1 MPAGGKTRTHRAF
14 ARLIDDPR
22 QQLNSCGRKAYRPR
36 GNRRRDEP
44 VKGLPTW
51 SSSRRTGAQED
62 RLTAETAFLFVS
74 DGVSREDKYDFG
86 GKHNENQKK
95 SIGISPRN
103 RYGVQSEHRSVCTR
117 WWYHHQRD
125 HQRRNRNSHDDGVNY
140 VRATLNGTTNYTA
153 SEYSLRTA
161 TITFAASE
169 EATSDDVDLTEN
181 DDGTYTAS
189 ADLFNKCADV
199 YVGDTLYRFA
209 AGLKSGDVTIDANDP
224 WKVDFTIG
232 GESFT
237 NNAYNVQNPDIG
249 TSTEPDGWTGI
260 AYTVRGTLP
269 AGSDISALA
278 MTVEK
283 NNADAT
289 VSGSCVTS
297 EGGDDYT
304 LNLSGTDK
312 MITVTYDDMTRNYYV
327 AATVTG
333 SGKINVTIMIDASNA
348 DVAYPTQV
356 SEIDS
361 KMGTAS
367 GDNTGYVRLEIDSGK
382 TVYDALV
389 DATTTAGIT
398 IGAQNSRRLC
408 LCDRRHWCRWPC
420 GLDVLC
426 ERRSPHGWRGQLCSD

>member
-1 MPAGGKTRTHRAF
+1 MVFVEADGSTGRQTDRCGQHFFSYLTAKAVKINIFQEEIHLKNMRKLTALLLAVVMVLSLSIAAF
-14 ARLIDDPR
+14 ARDGGSITSATI
-22 QQLNSCGRKAYRPR
+22 NG
-36 GNRRRDEP
+36 
-44 VKGLPTW
+44 
-51 SSSRRTGAQED
+51 
-62 RLTAETAFLFVS
+62 ETAT
-74 DGVSREDKYDFG
+74 
-86 GKHNENQKK
+86 
-95 SIGISPRN
+95 IS
-103 RYGVQSEHRSVCTR
+103 TT
-117 WWYHHQRD
+117 
-125 HQRRNRNSHDDGVNY
+125 NY
-140 VRATLNGTTNYTA
+140 ITATLNGTTAFSA
-153 SEYSLRTA
+153 SEYSLRNATISFTASAAPTA
-161 TITFAASE
+161 TGVTFTAGA
-169 EATSDDVDLTEN
+169 N
-181 DDGTYTAS
+181 NTYTATGV
-189 ADLFNKCADV
+189 DLFNKCLDV
-199 YVGDTLYRFA
+199 TVDGTVYHFA
-209 AGLKSGDVTIDANDP
+209 AGLKNGTVDIDDADP
-224 WKVDFTIG
+224 LKVVFTI
-232 GESFT
+232 EDVAFT
-237 NNAYNVQNPDIG
+237 NNAYNVQNPNIG
-249 TSTEPDGWTGI
+249 TSEEPDGWTGI

-327 AATVTG
+327 AATVTD

-389 DATTTAGIT
+389 NATTTAGIT
-398 IGAQNSRRLC
+398 IGAQNSSYGVYVYAIGGIGAGGRAG
-408 LCDRRHWCRWPC
+408 WMYSVNGAVPMV
-420 GLDVLC
+420 GAASYVLTDGDEIIWYC
-426 ERRSPHGWRGQLCSD
+426 VGYK

>member
-1 MPAGGKTRTHRAF
+1 MKNMRKLTALLLAVVMVLSLSIAVF
-14 ARLIDDPR
+14 ARDGGTITSATI
-22 QQLNSCGRKAYRPR
+22 NG
-36 GNRRRDEP
+36 
-44 VKGLPTW
+44 
-51 SSSRRTGAQED
+51 
-62 RLTAETAFLFVS
+62 ETAT
-74 DGVSREDKYDFG
+74 
-86 GKHNENQKK
+86 
-95 SIGISPRN
+95 IS
-103 RYGVQSEHRSVCTR
+103 TT
-117 WWYHHQRD
+117 
-125 HQRRNRNSHDDGVNY
+125 NY
-140 VRATLNGTTNYTA
+140 ITATLNGTTQYKA
-153 SEYSLRTA
+153 SEYSLRNATISFMASAAPTA
-161 TITFAASE
+161 TGVTFDY
-169 EATSDDVDLTEN
+169 DDVDEI
-181 DDGTYTAS
+181 YTATGV
-189 ADLFNKCADV
+189 DLFNKCLDV
-199 YVGDTLYRFA
+199 TVDGTVYHFA
-209 AGLKSGDVTIDANDP
+209 AGLKNGDVEIDSRDP
-224 WKVDFTIG
+224 WGATFTIG
-232 GESFT
+232 GVAFT
-237 NNAYNVQNPDIG
+237 NNAYNVQNPNIG
-249 TSTEPDGWTGI
+249 TSEEPDGWTGI

-327 AATVTG
+327 AATVTD

-398 IGAQNSRRLC
+398 IGAQNSSYGVYVYAIGGIGAGGRAG
-408 LCDRRHWCRWPC
+408 WMYSVNGAVPMV
-420 GLDVLC
+420 GAASYVLTDGDEIIWYC
-426 ERRSPHGWRGQLCSD
+426 VGYK

>member
-1 MPAGGKTRTHRAF
+1 MKNMRKLTALLLAVVMVLSLSIAAF
-14 ARLIDDPR
+14 ARDGGTITSATI
-22 QQLNSCGRKAYRPR
+22 NG
-36 GNRRRDEP
+36 
-44 VKGLPTW
+44 
-51 SSSRRTGAQED
+51 
-62 RLTAETAFLFVS
+62 ETATVTT
-74 DGVSREDKYDFG
+74 
-86 GKHNENQKK
+86 
-95 SIGISPRN
+95 I
-103 RYGVQSEHRSVCTR
+103 
-117 WWYHHQRD
+117 
-125 HQRRNRNSHDDGVNY
+125 DGVNY

-398 IGAQNSRRLC
+398 IGAQNSSYGVYVYAIGGIGAGGRAG
-408 LCDRRHWCRWPC
+408 WMYSVNGAVPMV
-420 GLDVLC
+420 GAASYVLTDGDEIIWYC
-426 ERRSPHGWRGQLCSD
+426 VGYK

>member
-1 MPAGGKTRTHRAF
+1 MKNMRKLTALLLAVVMVLSLSIAAF
-14 ARLIDDPR
+14 ARDGGSI
-22 QQLNSCGRKAYRPR
+22 
-36 GNRRRDEP
+36 
-44 VKGLPTW
+44 
-51 SSSRRTGAQED
+51 SSATING
-62 RLTAETAFLFVS
+62 ETAT
-74 DGVSREDKYDFG
+74 
-86 GKHNENQKK
+86 
-95 SIGISPRN
+95 IS
-103 RYGVQSEHRSVCTR
+103 TT
-117 WWYHHQRD
+117 
-125 HQRRNRNSHDDGVNY
+125 NY
-140 VRATLNGTTNYTA
+140 ITATLNGTTAFSA
-153 SEYSLRTA
+153 SEYSLRNATISFTASAAPTA
-161 TITFAASE
+161 TGVTFTAGA
-169 EATSDDVDLTEN
+169 N
-181 DDGTYTAS
+181 NTYTATGV
-189 ADLFNKCADV
+189 DLFNKCLDV
-199 YVGDTLYRFA
+199 TVDGTVYHFA
-209 AGLKSGDVTIDANDP
+209 AGLKNGTVDIDDADP
-224 WKVDFTIG
+224 LKVVFTI
-232 GESFT
+232 EDVAFT
-237 NNAYNVQNPDIG
+237 NNAYNVQNPNIG
-249 TSTEPDGWTGI
+249 TSEEPDGWTGI

-389 DATTTAGIT
+389 NATTKAGIT
-398 IGAQNSRRLC
+398 IGAQNSSYGVYVYAIGGIGAGGRAG
-408 LCDRRHWCRWPC
+408 WMYSVNGAVPMV
-420 GLDVLC
+420 GAASYVLTDGDEIIWYC
-426 ERRSPHGWRGQLCSD
+426 VGYK

>member
-1 MPAGGKTRTHRAF
+1 MKNMRKLTALLLAVVMVLSLSIAAF
-14 ARLIDDPR
+14 ARDGGSI
-22 QQLNSCGRKAYRPR
+22 
-36 GNRRRDEP
+36 
-44 VKGLPTW
+44 
-51 SSSRRTGAQED
+51 SSATING
-62 RLTAETAFLFVS
+62 ETAT
-74 DGVSREDKYDFG
+74 
-86 GKHNENQKK
+86 
-95 SIGISPRN
+95 IS
-103 RYGVQSEHRSVCTR
+103 TT
-117 WWYHHQRD
+117 
-125 HQRRNRNSHDDGVNY
+125 NY
-140 VRATLNGTTNYTA
+140 ITATLNGTTAFSA
-153 SEYSLRTA
+153 SEYSLRNATISFTASAAPTA
-161 TITFAASE
+161 TGVTFTAGA
-169 EATSDDVDLTEN
+169 N
-181 DDGTYTAS
+181 NTYTATGV
-189 ADLFNKCADV
+189 DLFNKCLDV
-199 YVGDTLYRFA
+199 TVDGTVYHFA
-209 AGLKSGDVTIDANDP
+209 AGLKNGTVDIDDADP
-224 WKVDFTIG
+224 LKVVFTI
-232 GESFT
+232 EDVAFT
-237 NNAYNVQNPDIG
+237 NNAYNVQNPNIG
-249 TSTEPDGWTGI
+249 TSEEPDGWTGI

-398 IGAQNSRRLC
+398 IGAQNSSYGVYVYAIGGIGAGGRAG
-408 LCDRRHWCRWPC
+408 WMYSVNGAVPMV
-420 GLDVLC
+420 GAASYVLTDGD
-426 ERRSPHGWRGQLCSD
+426 EIIWYGVGYK

>member
-1 MPAGGKTRTHRAF
+1 MKNMRKLTALLLAVVMVLSLSIAVF
-14 ARLIDDPR
+14 ARDGGSI
-22 QQLNSCGRKAYRPR
+22 
-36 GNRRRDEP
+36 
-44 VKGLPTW
+44 
-51 SSSRRTGAQED
+51 SSATING
-62 RLTAETAFLFVS
+62 ETAT
-74 DGVSREDKYDFG
+74 
-86 GKHNENQKK
+86 
-95 SIGISPRN
+95 IS
-103 RYGVQSEHRSVCTR
+103 TI
-117 WWYHHQRD
+117 
-125 HQRRNRNSHDDGVNY
+125 DGVNY
-140 VRATLNGTTNYTA
+140 VRATLNGTTQYTA
-153 SEYSLRTA
+153 SEYSLRNA
-161 TITFAASE
+161 VITFTAS
-169 EATSDDVDLTEN
+169 ATPTSEDVDLTRN
-181 DDGTYTAS
+181 NDGTYSAY
-189 ADLFNKCADV
+189 ADLFNAYVDV
-199 YVGDTLYRFA
+199 YVGGTLYRFA
-209 AGLKSGDVTIDANDP
+209 AGLKNGDVVIDANDP

-232 GESFT
+232 GVAFT
-237 NNAYNVQNPDIG
+237 NNAYNVQNPNIG
-249 TSTEPDGWTGI
+249 TSEEPDGWTGI
-260 AYTVRGTLP
+260 AYTVRGTLS

-389 DATTTAGIT
+389 NATTTAGIT
-398 IGAQNSRRLC
+398 IGAQNSSYGVYVYAIGGIGAGGRAG
-408 LCDRRHWCRWPC
+408 WMYSVNGAVPMV
-420 GLDVLC
+420 GAASYVLTDGDEIIWYC
-426 ERRSPHGWRGQLCSD
+426 VGYK

>member
-1 MPAGGKTRTHRAF
+1 MVFVEADESTGRQTDRSGQHFFSYLTAKAVKINIFQEEIHMKNMRKLTALLLAVVMVLSLSIAAF
-14 ARLIDDPR
+14 ARDGGTITIATI
-22 QQLNSCGRKAYRPR
+22 NG
-36 GNRRRDEP
+36 
-44 VKGLPTW
+44 
-51 SSSRRTGAQED
+51 
-62 RLTAETAFLFVS
+62 ETAT
-74 DGVSREDKYDFG
+74 
-86 GKHNENQKK
+86 
-95 SIGISPRN
+95 IS
-103 RYGVQSEHRSVCTR
+103 TT
-117 WWYHHQRD
+117 
-125 HQRRNRNSHDDGVNY
+125 NY
-140 VRATLNGTTNYTA
+140 ITATLNGTTAFSA
-153 SEYSLRTA
+153 SEYSLRNATISFTASAAPTA
-161 TITFAASE
+161 TGVTFTAGA
-169 EATSDDVDLTEN
+169 N
-181 DDGTYTAS
+181 NTYTATGV
-189 ADLFNKCADV
+189 DLFNKCLDV
-199 YVGDTLYRFA
+199 TVDGTVYHFA
-209 AGLKSGDVTIDANDP
+209 AGLKNGTVDIDDADP
-224 WKVDFTIG
+224 LKVVFTI
-232 GESFT
+232 EDVAFT
-237 NNAYNVQNPDIG
+237 NNAYNVQNPNIG
-249 TSTEPDGWTGI
+249 TSEEPDGWTGI

-327 AATVTG
+327 AATVTD

-389 DATTTAGIT
+389 NATTTAGIT
-398 IGAQNSRRLC
+398 IGAQNSSYGVYVYAIGGIGAGGRAG
-408 LCDRRHWCRWPC
+408 WMYSVNGAVPMV
-420 GLDVLC
+420 GAASYVLTDGDEIIWYC
-426 ERRSPHGWRGQLCSD
+426 VGYK

>member
-1 MPAGGKTRTHRAF
+1 VVFVEADGSAGRQTDRSGQHFFSYLTAKAVKINIFQEEIHMKNMRKLTALLLAVVMVLSLSIAVF
-14 ARLIDDPR
+14 ARDGGTIT
-22 QQLNSCGRKAYRPR
+22 NATING
-36 GNRRRDEP
+36 
-44 VKGLPTW
+44 
-51 SSSRRTGAQED
+51 
-62 RLTAETAFLFVS
+62 ETAT
-74 DGVSREDKYDFG
+74 
-86 GKHNENQKK
+86 
-95 SIGISPRN
+95 IS
-103 RYGVQSEHRSVCTR
+103 TT
-117 WWYHHQRD
+117 
-125 HQRRNRNSHDDGVNY
+125 NY
-140 VRATLNGTTNYTA
+140 ITATLNGTTAFSA
-153 SEYSLRTA
+153 SEYSLRNATISFTASAAPTA
-161 TITFAASE
+161 TGVTFTAGA
-169 EATSDDVDLTEN
+169 N
-181 DDGTYTAS
+181 NTYTATGV
-189 ADLFNKCADV
+189 DLFNKCLDV
-199 YVGDTLYRFA
+199 TVDGTVYHFA
-209 AGLKSGDVTIDANDP
+209 AGLKNGTVDIDDADP
-224 WKVDFTIG
+224 LKVVFTI
-232 GESFT
+232 EDVAFT
-237 NNAYNVQNPDIG
+237 NNAYNVQNPNIG
-249 TSTEPDGWTGI
+249 TSEEPDGWTGI

-269 AGSDISALA
+269 AGSNISALA

-327 AATVTG
+327 AATVTD

-398 IGAQNSRRLC
+398 IGAQNSSYGVYVYAIGGIGAGGRAG
-408 LCDRRHWCRWPC
+408 WMYSVNGAVPMV
-420 GLDVLC
+420 GAASYVLTDGDEIIWYC
-426 ERRSPHGWRGQLCSD
+426 VGYK

>member
-1 MPAGGKTRTHRAF
+1 MKNMRKLTALLLAVVMVLSLSIAVF
-14 ARLIDDPR
+14 ARDGGTITNAPI
-22 QQLNSCGRKAYRPR
+22 NG
-36 GNRRRDEP
+36 
-44 VKGLPTW
+44 
-51 SSSRRTGAQED
+51 
-62 RLTAETAFLFVS
+62 ETAT
-74 DGVSREDKYDFG
+74 
-86 GKHNENQKK
+86 
-95 SIGISPRN
+95 IS
-103 RYGVQSEHRSVCTR
+103 TT
-117 WWYHHQRD
+117 
-125 HQRRNRNSHDDGVNY
+125 NY
-140 VRATLNGTTNYTA
+140 ITATLNGTTAFSA
-153 SEYSLRTA
+153 SEYSLRNATISFTASAAPTA
-161 TITFAASE
+161 TGVTFTAGA
-169 EATSDDVDLTEN
+169 N
-181 DDGTYTAS
+181 NTYTATGV
-189 ADLFNKCADV
+189 DLFNKCLDV
-199 YVGDTLYRFA
+199 TVDGTVYHFA
-209 AGLKSGDVTIDANDP
+209 AGLKNGTVDIDDADP
-224 WKVDFTIG
+224 LKVVFTI
-232 GESFT
+232 EDVAFT
-237 NNAYNVQNPDIG
+237 NNAYNVQNPNIG
-249 TSTEPDGWTGI
+249 TSEEPDGWTGI

-269 AGSDISALA
+269 AGSNISALA

-398 IGAQNSRRLC
+398 IGAQNSSYGVYVYAIGGIGAGGRAG
-408 LCDRRHWCRWPC
+408 WMYSVNGAVPMV
-420 GLDVLC
+420 GAASYVLTDGDEIIWYC
-426 ERRSPHGWRGQLCSD
+426 VGYK

>member
-1 MPAGGKTRTHRAF
+1 MILEENTMKTKRRALALVLAIVMVFSLSIAAF
-14 ARLIDDPR
+14 ARDGGTITSATI
-22 QQLNSCGRKAYRPR
+22 NG
-36 GNRRRDEP
+36 
-44 VKGLPTW
+44 
-51 SSSRRTGAQED
+51 
-62 RLTAETAFLFVS
+62 ETATVTT
-74 DGVSREDKYDFG
+74 
-86 GKHNENQKK
+86 
-95 SIGISPRN
+95 I
-103 RYGVQSEHRSVCTR
+103 
-117 WWYHHQRD
+117 
-125 HQRRNRNSHDDGVNY
+125 DGVNY

-398 IGAQNSRRLC
+398 IGAQNSSYGVYVYAIGGIGAGGRAG
-408 LCDRRHWCRWPC
+408 WMYSVNGAVPMV
-420 GLDVLC
+420 GAASYVLTDGDEIIWYC
-426 ERRSPHGWRGQLCSD
+426 VGYK